1 MAGDGSDNDVKIPA
15 VLLFSEEGRIL
26 KNAIA
31 AMEDLNQRLTVRLAS
46 KATGKPAKEEALT
59 AGQADVPS
67 TTQEKSESTESVSEE
82 ESPPPSDDI
91 KIQLSEESKE
101 VHGSNTEQI
110 EASQGMESHQKA
122 EDGKE
127 STTSEN
133 SDLPNSETPQ
143 NPAVVSV
150 GQDEVFCAA
159 TGKPCAIPNQTHEPS
174 VDSAILAETSN
185 SDSSN
190 SETSTL
196 SENTDV
202 DSGGE
207 TNSEAIQSSKNTD
220 AELKNEPSAD
230 VAENTSDENV
240 LDAASKRT

>member
-1 MAGDGSDNDVKIPA
+1 MFLI
-15 VLLFSEEGRIL
+15 
-26 KNAIA
+26 
-31 AMEDLNQRLTVRLAS
+31 T
-46 KATGKPAKEEALT
+46 AKEKALT

-101 VHGSNTEQI
+101 VHDSNTEQI

-122 EDGKE
+122 EDGKA
-127 STTSEN
+127 STTAEN
-133 SDLPNSETPQ
+133 SDPRNSETPQ

-202 DSGGE
+202 DNGGE

>member
-1 MAGDGSDNDVKIPA
+1 MFLI
-15 VLLFSEEGRIL
+15 
-26 KNAIA
+26 
-31 AMEDLNQRLTVRLAS
+31 T
-46 KATGKPAKEEALT
+46 AKEEALT

-101 VHGSNTEQI
+101 VHDSNTEQI

-122 EDGKE
+122 EDGKA

-133 SDLPNSETPQ
+133 SDPRNSETPQ

-202 DSGGE
+202 DNGGE